1 MHSQKYILDHDD
13 GLGDFDREYDV
24 TQLLPAPLIEKGTC
38 HLKRLG
44 LDKSIILHP
53 DGEAYFSFH
62 PLTKEDLSL
71 LKKAVKDCP
80 EEGMLLELS
89 EGPVRLYPLMH
100 EAEAVGFLGLGPSK
114 PETRPVELLIFSIL
128 KEFMTMNQQ
137 VLMTMGL
144 HGKVVEDTYQ
154 ALERRNAMLE
164 ESEQKYRRLAETLE
178 KEVEIKAEKIRKTQ
192 EMLLLQEKMASIGQ
206 LAAGVAHEINN
217 PTGFISSNLNSLKEY
232 GADFKLLFSKYRD
245 LVKAIHDSHTGDCIP
260 AQVQEKLDEVRK
272 TEQDIDVDFLLD
284 DILTLVDESM
294 DGADRIKKIVQD
306 LKDFAHPEKHAI
318 QYSDLNRVMDSTLNI
333 VRNELKYKTLV
344 KREYG
349 SMEEV
354 PCYPQQIGQV
364 FMNLLVNAVQAMES
378 SGEIHIKTYME
389 EDFAVVEIRDTGS
402 GIAPENIS
410 RIFDPFFTTKE
421 VGQGT
426 GLGLNVAYKIIARH
440 HGSIKADSQPGEGTC
455 FTIKIPKENP
465 DMECEA
471 GEEECQN

>member
-1 MHSQKYILDHDD
+1 MHSQKYILEDD
-13 GLGDFDREYDV
+13 GGLEDFDREYDI
-24 TQLLPAPLIEKGTC
+24 TQLLPPPLMERGTY
-38 HLKRLG
+38 HLKGLG
-44 LDKSIILHP
+44 LDKSFILHP
-53 DGEAYFSFH
+53 DGKEYYSFH
-62 PLTKEDLSL
+62 VLKNEDLAVL
-71 LKKAVKDCP
+71 QEAVKNCP
-80 EEGMLLELS
+80 DKGMRLDMS
-89 EGPVRLYPLMH
+89 EAPVRLYPLMH
-100 EAEAVGFLGLGPSK
+100 EAETVGFLGLGPSN
-114 PETRPVELLIFSIL
+114 PETRPVEILIFSIL

-144 HGKVVEDTYQ
+144 HGKVVEDTYK

-178 KEVEIKAEKIRKTQ
+178 KEVERKAEKIRKTQ

-232 GADFKLLFSKYRD
+232 GADFKLLFGKYRD
-245 LVKAIHDSHTGDCIP
+245 LVKAIHDSHTGGRIP

-318 QYSDLNRVMDSTLNI
+318 QYSDLNRIMDSTLNI
-333 VRNELKYKTLV
+333 VRNELKYKTRV
-344 KREYG
+344 ERQYG
-349 SMEEV
+349 NLDEV

-364 FMNLLVNAVQAMES
+364 FMNLLVNAAQAMES

-389 EDFAVVEIRDTGS
+389 EDFAVVEVRDTGA
-402 GIAPENIS
+402 GIAKENLS

-426 GLGLNVAYKIIARH
+426 GLGLNVAYKIVDRH
-440 HGSIKADSQPGEGTC
+440 HGSIKADSQLGQGTC